1 MKKILL
7 FILLLLAQSALAQ
20 FYTGLMAGGRIPLGN
35 NKLETLTIV
44 PLGVQFQLRESMEYA
59 VSLSLG
65 GAMGGA
71 KFPVSYT
78 YPIDDY
84 IVSPNPPYAPER
96 VYKTEVSDNNSFL
109 NIFGTLDV
117 EKVLWCDRGD
127 NYELGALLSI
137 GLNSFSLKPKKELP
151 TKPEHDKTQMIFGIG
166 LRNSFVVS
174 QGRDILQLNVQY
186 WIENHTIKNHS
197 PSLKGNYL
205 SLTFCYTRA
214 FLN

>member
-7 FILLLLAQSALAQ
+7 VILLLLAQSALAQ
-20 FYTGLMAGGRIPLGN
+20 FYTGLMAGGRIPLGS

-78 YPIDDY
+78 YPTDDY

-109 NIFGTLDV
+109 NM
-117 EKVLWCDRGD
+117 
-127 NYELGALLSI
+127 
-137 GLNSFSLKPKKELP
+137 
-151 TKPEHDKTQMIFGIG
+151 TQK
-166 LRNSFVVS
+166 
-174 QGRDILQLNVQY
+174 
-186 WIENHTIKNHS
+186 HK
-197 PSLKGNYL
+197 
-205 SLTFCYTRA
+205 
-214 FLN
+214 